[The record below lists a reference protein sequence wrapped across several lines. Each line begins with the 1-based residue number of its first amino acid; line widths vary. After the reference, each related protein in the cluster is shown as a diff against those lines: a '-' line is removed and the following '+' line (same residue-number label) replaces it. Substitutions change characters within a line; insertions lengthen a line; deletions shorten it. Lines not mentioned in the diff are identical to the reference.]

1 MMATHGAFY
10 WNELMTTDPVAA
22 AAFFKGLIGY
32 DVSEMPMP
40 DGDGGTY
47 RVLMKDGKPMGG
59 IMGMA
64 PGLPPGVPPHW
75 TSYLAVD
82 DVDASTANLRKL
94 GGHVIRAPWDVP
106 GVGRIAIVTDPQG
119 AVLGLITPSQG

>member
-1 MMATHGAFY
+1 MFG
-10 WNELMTTDPVAA
+10 
-22 AAFFKGLIGY
+22 GL
-32 DVSEMPMP
+32 
-40 DGDGGTY
+40 
-47 RVLMKDGKPMGG
+47 GG

-82 DVDASTANLRKL
+82 DVDAGVASLRKL
-94 GGHVIRAPWDVP
+94 GGHVIREPWDVP

>member
-40 DGDGGTY
+40 DGDGGAY

-59 IMGMA
+59 IMAMA

-82 DVDASTANLRKL
+82 NVDASVPSLRKL
-94 GGHVIRAPWDVP
+94 GGHVIREPWDVP

>member
-1 MMATHGAFY
+1 MATHGAFY

-64 PGLPPGVPPHW
+64 PGLPPASRRTGRAIWRSTTWMPASPACASLAA
-75 TSYLAVD
+75 TSSASPGTCRGLA
-82 DVDASTANLRKL
+82 ASPSSPTRK
-94 GGHVIRAPWDVP
+94 GPFWA
-106 GVGRIAIVTDPQG
+106 
-119 AVLGLITPSQG
+119 